1 MSPWCHSVV
10 SAPLHVCVCRL
21 GLDDAQLEQLEE
33 QLEHKLAKHEIAA
46 FAKEASES
54 IDTYKK
60 RCCSGP

>member
-1 MSPWCHSVV
+1 MMLRFSHD
-10 SAPLHVCVCRL
+10 CRL

-33 QLEHKLAKHEIAA
+33 QLEHQLAKNEIAA

-60 RCCSGP
+60 RCSIVGSTGM